1 MRGAPLYIKTQLIP
15 NNKDEWITTLFL
27 DDGKKVKAVVTRGY
41 HEAVKVAKQWSE
53 ENDNCTY
60 DISIRNTG
68 RDE

>member
-27 DDGKKVKAVVTRGY
+27 DDGTKVKADITKSY
-41 HEAVKVAKQWSE
+41 HKAVEVAKLWSQ

-60 DISIRNTG
+60 DISIKNRK
-68 RDE
+68 